1 MAETADRSHDSVE
14 LYRFKRRIEELEKLQ
29 GQGTELITIYIPPE
43 KRLSDVVAQMREE
56 HSQASNIK
64 SKRTRKNVQSAIEVV
79 MQRLKMVG
87 ETPENGL
94 VVLVGT
100 VQDGTKEKMIAELI
114 EPPEPVDRFI
124 YRCDSRFYLEP
135 LKEYLEEKDV
145 YGVLVMDRRE
155 ATIGL
160 VKGKRIEPVKRLKSD
175 VPGKHKAGG
184 QSQRRFDR
192 LIEHAAHEFYQEVG
206 EAAREAFED
215 VENLKG
221 IIVGGPGP
229 TKEEFLDG
237 DYLPKHIKEKVI
249 AVVDVGNTDE
259 SGLREALMRAEDA
272 LKEADLIKEKKLV
285 QKFMEEAVNGDLA
298 AYGVDEVE
306 EMLNMGAVDTLL
318 ISEDLEGYRAI
329 LRCPECGHTEAITV
343 EKEEDAQKHVKE
355 CPSCGQA
362 ELRVDEVKPL
372 TDYFI
377 DLAERVGTK
386 VEIISTETEE
396 GAQFLNA
403 FGGVG
408 ALLRFRPR

>member
-1 MAETADRSHDSVE
+1 MFTLAESSTVE
-14 LYRFKRRIEELEKLQ
+14 RYRFRKMIERLENLR

-43 KRLSDVVAQMREE
+43 KRLSDVIAQMREE
-56 HSQASNIK
+56 YSQASNIK

-100 VQDGTKEKMIAELI
+100 VQDGTKEKMVAELI

-124 YRCDSRFYLEP
+124 YRCDSKFYLEP

-145 YGVLVMDRRE
+145 YGILVMDRRE

-160 VKGKRIEPVKRLKSD
+160 VKGKRIEPVKRLTSD

-192 LIEHAAHEFYQEVG
+192 LIEHAAHEFYQKVG
-206 EAAREAFED
+206 EAARETFED
-215 VENLKG
+215 VKDLKG

-237 DYLPKHIKEKVI
+237 DYLPKDLKEKVL

-259 SGLREALMRAEDA
+259 SGLREALNKAEEA
-272 LKEADLIKEKKLV
+272 LKEAELVREKRLV
-285 QKFMEEAVNGDLA
+285 RKFMEEAVNGELA
-298 AYGVDEVE
+298 AYGEEVDELLKV
-306 EMLNMGAVDTLL
+306 GAVEVLL
-318 ISEDLEGYRAI
+318 VSEDLEGYKVT
-329 LRCPECGHTEAITV
+329 LRCPECGYENIVT
-343 EKEEDAQKHVKE
+343 VKE
-355 CPSCGQA
+355 KDEAKKYVEECPECGEA
-362 ELRVDEVKPL
+362 ELNVEEIKEIVDYYVE
-372 TDYFI
+372 
-377 DLAERVGTK
+377 LAEQMGSN

-396 GAQFLNA
+396 GAQFYNA
-403 FGGVG
+403 FRGLG
-408 ALLRFRPR
+408 ALLRFRPK

>member
-1 MAETADRSHDSVE
+1 MAESSTVE
-14 LYRFKRRIEELEKLQ
+14 RYRFRKMIERLENLR

-43 KRLSDVVAQMREE
+43 NRLSDVIAQMREE
-56 HSQASNIK
+56 YSQASNIK

-100 VQDGTKEKMIAELI
+100 VQDGTKEKMVAELI

-124 YRCDSRFYLEP
+124 YRCDSKFYLEP

-145 YGVLVMDRRE
+145 YGILVMDRRE

-160 VKGKRIEPVKRLKSD
+160 VKGKRIEPVKRLTSD

-192 LIEHAAHEFYQEVG
+192 LIEHAAHEFYQKVG

-215 VENLKG
+215 VKDLKG

-237 DYLPKHIKEKVI
+237 DYLPKDLKEKVLT
-249 AVVDVGNTDE
+249 VVDVGNTDE
-259 SGLREALMRAEDA
+259 SGLREALNKAEEA
-272 LKEADLIKEKKLV
+272 LKEAELVREKRLV
-285 QKFMEEAVNGDLA
+285 RKFMEEAVNGELA
-298 AYGVDEVE
+298 AYGEEVDE
-306 EMLNMGAVDTLL
+306 LLKMGAVEVLL
-318 ISEDLEGYRAI
+318 VSEDLEGYKVI
-329 LRCPECGHTEAITV
+329 LRCPECGYENIVT
-343 EKEEDAQKHVKE
+343 VKE
-355 CPSCGQA
+355 KDEAKKYVEECPECGEA
-362 ELRVDEVKPL
+362 ELNVEEIKDIVDYYVE
-372 TDYFI
+372 
-377 DLAERVGTK
+377 LAEQMGSN

-396 GAQFLNA
+396 GAQFYNA
-403 FGGVG
+403 FRGLG
-408 ALLRFRPR
+408 ALLRFRPK

>member
-1 MAETADRSHDSVE
+1 MAESSTVE
-14 LYRFKRRIEELEKLQ
+14 RYRFRKMIERLENLR

-43 KRLSDVVAQMREE
+43 NRLSDVIAQMREE
-56 HSQASNIK
+56 YSQASNIK

-100 VQDGTKEKMIAELI
+100 VQDGTKEKMVAELI

-124 YRCDSRFYLEP
+124 YRCDSKFYLEP

-145 YGVLVMDRRE
+145 YGILVMDRRE

-160 VKGKRIEPVKRLKSD
+160 VKGKRIEPVKRLTSD

-192 LIEHAAHEFYQEVG
+192 LIEHAAHEFYQKVG

-215 VENLKG
+215 VKDLKG

-237 DYLPKHIKEKVI
+237 DYLPKDLKEKVLT
-249 AVVDVGNTDE
+249 VVDVGNTDE
-259 SGLREALMRAEDA
+259 SGLREALNKAEEA
-272 LKEADLIKEKKLV
+272 LKEAELVREKRLV
-285 QKFMEEAVNGDLA
+285 RKFMEEAVNGELA
-298 AYGVDEVE
+298 AYGEEVDE
-306 EMLNMGAVDTLL
+306 LLKMGAVEVLL
-318 ISEDLEGYRAI
+318 VSEDSRDT
-329 LRCPECGHTEAITV
+329 R
-343 EKEEDAQKHVKE
+343 
-355 CPSCGQA
+355 
-362 ELRVDEVKPL
+362 
-372 TDYFI
+372 
-377 DLAERVGTK
+377 
-386 VEIISTETEE
+386 
-396 GAQFLNA
+396 
-403 FGGVG
+403 
-408 ALLRFRPR
+408 

>member
-1 MAETADRSHDSVE
+1 MFTLAESSTVE
-14 LYRFKRRIEELEKLQ
+14 RYRFRKMIEKLENLR

-43 KRLSDVVAQMREE
+43 KRLSDVIAQMREE
-56 HSQASNIK
+56 YSQASNIK

-94 VVLVGT
+94 VVLAGV
-100 VQDGTKEKMIAELI
+100 VQDGTKEKMVAELI

-124 YRCDSRFYLEP
+124 YWCDSKFYLEP

-145 YGVLVMDRRE
+145 YGILVMDRRE

-160 VKGKRIEPVKRLKSD
+160 VKGKRIEPVKRLTSD

-192 LIEHAAHEFYQEVG
+192 LIEHAAHEFYQKVG

-215 VENLKG
+215 VKDLKG

-237 DYLPKHIKEKVI
+237 DYLPKDLKEKVLT
-249 AVVDVGNTDE
+249 VVDVGNTDE
-259 SGLREALMRAEDA
+259 SGLREALNKAEEA
-272 LKEADLIKEKKLV
+272 LKEAELVREKRLV
-285 QKFMEEAVNGDLA
+285 RKFMDEAVNGELA
-298 AYGVDEVE
+298 AYGEEVDE
-306 EMLNMGAVDTLL
+306 LLKMGAVEVLL
-318 ISEDLEGYRAI
+318 VSEGLEGYKAT
-329 LRCPECGHTEAITV
+329 LRCPECGHKNIVT
-343 EKEEDAQKHVKE
+343 VKE
-355 CPSCGQA
+355 KGETKKYVEECPKCGEA
-362 ELRVDEVKPL
+362 ELNVEEIRDIVDYYVE
-372 TDYFI
+372 
-377 DLAERVGTK
+377 LAEQMGSN

-396 GAQFLNA
+396 GAQFYNA
-403 FGGVG
+403 FRGLG
-408 ALLRFRPR
+408 ALLRFRPK

>member
-1 MAETADRSHDSVE
+1 MAESSTVE
-14 LYRFKRRIEELEKLQ
+14 RYRFKKMIERLENMR

-56 HSQASNIK
+56 YSQASNIK

-100 VQDGTKEKMIAELI
+100 VQDGTKEKMVAELI

-124 YRCDSRFYLEP
+124 YRCDSKFYLEP

-145 YGVLVMDRRE
+145 YGILVMDRRE

-160 VKGKRIEPVKRLKSD
+160 VKGKRIEPVKRLTSD

-192 LIEHAAHEFYQEVG
+192 LIEHAAHEFYQKVG

-215 VENLKG
+215 VKNLKG

-237 DYLPKHIKEKVI
+237 DYLPKDLKEKVL

-259 SGLREALMRAEDA
+259 SGLREALNKAEEA
-272 LKEADLIKEKKLV
+272 LKEAELVREKRLV
-285 QKFMEEAVNGDLA
+285 RKFMEEAVNGELA
-298 AYGVDEVE
+298 AYGDEVDE
-306 EMLNMGAVDTLL
+306 LLKMGAVDVLL
-318 ISEDLEGYRAI
+318 VSEDLEGYKVT
-329 LRCPECGHTEAITV
+329 LRCPECGYEEVVTVKEKDEA
-343 EKEEDAQKHVKE
+343 EEHVKE
-355 CPSCGQA
+355 CPECGESELEVEDIKDIVDYYVEAA
-362 ELRVDEVKPL
+362 EQ
-372 TDYFI
+372 
-377 DLAERVGTK
+377 VGSD

-396 GAQFLNA
+396 GAQFYNA
-403 FGGVG
+403 FRGLG
-408 ALLRFRPR
+408 ALLRFRPK